1 MQQKERKGITMK
13 LKLNNNDFT
22 THVHTLEVTAG
33 GVAYGNVTGIHST
46 MYEDKDTRSIKTV
59 CKLNPS
65 AYLGKTITNRYELI
79 ATVGEMLEA
88 VGLDPDNYIVNRV
101 DFSIDVVCSGGYEKY
116 LKFFRAFIILVKY
129 SKRCKNIMYSIDPTT
144 FESLTIKTTCNR
156 GTFEIEYYNKAR
168 EAYNKNRHTDIDGRL
183 ELRAKKLDIHCK
195 DFKSLSGV
203 FDNLLDTLNNAVASV
218 DIMND
223 RLVESMCNLYAVK
236 VKENTCDNIGDFCR
250 FMESF
255 IYSRKMLQELYMFS
269 REHSNCKLLTEKE
282 MQKKAM
288 KFSNNFCDRVEGFQ
302 TFSKRDFVGLV
313 TMISD
318 FIYAYDCP
326 TQTPHR

>member
-1 MQQKERKGITMK
+1 MK
-13 LKLNNNDFT
+13 LKLNRKDFAI
-22 THVHTLEVTAG
+22 HVHTLEVTAG
-33 GVAYGNVTGIHST
+33 GIAYGKADGIRAT
-46 MYEDKDTRSIKTV
+46 MYEDKATRNIKTV

-65 AYLGKTITNRYELI
+65 EYLGKTITNRYELI

-101 DFSIDVVCSGGYEKY
+101 DFSIDVICAGGYEKY
-116 LKFFRAFIILVKY
+116 LKFFKAFIILVKY
-129 SKRCKNIMYSIDPTT
+129 SKRCKNIMYTIDPTT
-144 FESLTIKTTCNR
+144 FENLTIKTACNR

-168 EAYNKNRHTDIDGRL
+168 EAFNKNRHTNIDGRL

-203 FDNLLDTLNNAVASV
+203 FDNLLDTMNNAVASM
-218 DIMND
+218 DTMND
-223 RLVESMCNLYAVK
+223 RLVDSMCNLYVAK
-236 VKENTCDNIGDFCR
+236 VKENTCDNIGNFCR

-269 REHSNCKLLTEKE
+269 RGYAGYKLLTEKE
-282 MQKKAM
+282 MQTKAM

-302 TFSKRDFVGLV
+302 TFSKRDFVELV
-313 TMISD
+313 AMISD

-326 TQTPHR
+326 AKIPQP